1 MVHVIMGHE
10 ILQADLGIKILEV
23 TLGFEERGWLC
34 RYFRIPHS
42 VRKLLYFGTSQI
54 HGS

>member
-1 MVHVIMGHE
+1 MVHVIMGRE
-10 ILQADLGIKILEV
+10 ILQADLGIRILAV

-42 VRKLLYFGTSQI
+42 VRKLLYFSISQI